1 MKVWVVLRESEH
13 KRYQIDSIH
22 SSKEKAIAAAKA
34 LVIKELKDSYAPKD
48 EQCVSHYVVS
58 SEIEEWIDGYNDL
71 YVRIIEIVVQ

>member
-1 MKVWVVLRESEH
+1 MKVWTVLLGAGYEG
-13 KRYQIDSIH
+13 YQIDGIY
-22 SSKEKAIAAAKA
+22 SSKEKAIVAAKA

-58 SEIEEWIDGYNDL
+58 PEIEEWIDGYNDL